1 MYALVI
7 VGGYRL
13 KLDAL
18 CALDDKLDFE
28 INLW

>member
-1 MYALVI
+1 MYVLVI

-18 CALDDKLDFE
+18 CALDKLDFE

>member
-1 MYALVI
+1 MYVPVI

-28 INLW
+28 INLC

>member
-1 MYALVI
+1 MYVLVI

-13 KLDAL
+13 KLDVL